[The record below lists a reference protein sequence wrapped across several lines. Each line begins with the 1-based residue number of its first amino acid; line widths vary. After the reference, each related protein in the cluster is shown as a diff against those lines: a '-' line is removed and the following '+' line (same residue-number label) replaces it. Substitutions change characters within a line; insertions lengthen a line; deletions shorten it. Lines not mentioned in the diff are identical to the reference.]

1 MVDAGP
7 GSYARAGHH
16 ACACLISTST
26 EILNTLKR
34 KSRLL
39 LKKLGPRRDFRV
51 GTTPA
56 PEFTGL
62 DLKSRTGLKACRYP
76 LCLLS
81 SSLLKTG
88 TLSLPLKTGVQLPL
102 PGH

>member
-1 MVDAGP
+1 MPDL
-7 GSYARAGHH
+7 YFY
-16 ACACLISTST
+16 
-26 EILNTLKR
+26 
-34 KSRLL
+34 
-39 LKKLGPRRDFRV
+39 RDPEHIEKEEQAAAEKVGTKEGFQGK

-76 LCLLS
+76 LCLVS

-88 TLSLPLKTGVQLPL
+88 GTWAATED
-102 PGH
+102 